1 MTYRSS
7 LQFRKREDVYLILTQ
22 NCVQEVM
29 KTLRLPSRLSNA
41 VGQFGD
47 FRC

>member
-7 LQFRKREDVYLILTQ
+7 QQFRKREDVYFILTQ
-22 NCVQEVM
+22 KCVQDVM
-29 KTLRLPSRLSNA
+29 KTLRLRSRPLNA
-41 VGQFGD
+41 IGQFSD

>member
-7 LQFRKREDVYLILTQ
+7 QQFRKREDVYFILTQ

-29 KTLRLPSRLSNA
+29 KTLRLRSRPSNA